1 MSTASNV
8 ETALGN
14 LAKIFLGNNITI
26 NGTAVST
33 ASLLKGLGALGEID
47 WPGVIAAVEAGNWEE
62 EATPI
67 EDILRVVG
75 LFVPPVAI
83 AEADFEALLPVVRF
97 LLANTHYVK
106 ADPNVAKIFPHTSDA
121 PAGLWPSANWKD
133 TPAST

>member
-8 ETALGN
+8 ETALDD
-14 LAKIFLGNNITI
+14 LVKIFLGNNITI
-26 NGTAVST
+26 GGTVVST
-33 ASLLKGLGALGEID
+33 ASLLKGLGALGEIN
-47 WPGVIAAVEAGNWEE
+47 WCGVIAAIEAGQWEK

-75 LFVPPVAI
+75 LFVPPVTI
-83 AEADFEALLPVVRF
+83 AEADFEALLPIIRF

-106 ADPNVAKIFPHTSDA
+106 VDPNVAKIFPHTSDA

-133 TPAST
+133 IPTSG